1 MKNLFLALAAASL
14 MISCSSQTT
23 VKEPAPEKSTKPSSI
38 TDSSVVAQEH
48 AKPPEAIADPAT
60 IMGRKQVP
68 VLCYHHIKEVDVLPK
83 NTAGYT
89 VTAAQF
95 RAQMKTL
102 ADSGYHT
109 ITPDQ
114 YYNYLVSGA
123 ALPSNPVMLTY
134 DDTDE
139 EQFSIAKTEMDKYG
153 FKGVYFI
160 MTISIGRPRYMT
172 AEQIKQLSDE
182 GHVVGCHTW
191 DHHRTDKYIVGD
203 RYIQVGNSQKKVN
216 DWVDQLDKPRKKLEE
231 ITGKQV
237 KYFAYPF
244 GVWSPAG
251 IPQIKQRNYKLAFQ
265 LATKRDPQ
273 EPLYTVR
280 RIIVAP
286 TWSAAGLL
294 RIMRSSFQ

>member
-1 MKNLFLALAAASL
+1 MKNLFFALVAASL
-14 MISCSSQTT
+14 LISCSSQTT
-23 VKEPAPEKSTKPSSI
+23 AKESSTEKTPKQSS
-38 TDSSVVAQEH
+38 TDSSQLVHEDEKAPV
-48 AKPPEAIADPAT
+48 AIADAAT
-60 IMGRKQVP
+60 ILARKQVP

-89 VTAAQF
+89 VTAATF
-95 RAQMKTL
+95 KAQMKTL

-172 AEQIKQLSDE
+172 AEQIRQLSDE
-182 GHVVGCHTW
+182 GHVIGCHTW

-203 RYIQVGNSQKKVN
+203 RYIQEGKSQKKVN
-216 DWVDQLDKPRKKLEE
+216 DWVDQLDKPKKKLED
-231 ITGKQV
+231 ITGKPV

-251 IPQIKQRNYKLAFQ
+251 IPQIRQRDYKLAFQ
-265 LATKRDPQ
+265 LATKRDQQ

-280 RIIVAP
+280 RVIVAP
-286 TWSAAGLL
+286 TWSAAGLI
-294 RIMRSSFQ
+294 RVMRSSFP